1 MAVSNIFDN
10 TLAPN
15 PVTSY
20 TLFRGVTDYT
30 NLAQFDLYETGYSF
44 LVLLQIPVFLDKLSA
59 ISSEKGGYA
68 SLIENYRHII
78 EYEFRG
84 AQGIDDITGETSPLT
99 NGLTDLNIITR
110 VTEQGGSQF
119 TMNYF
124 ERSGSI
130 ITKTHELFLRGVK
143 DPRTQVKRYCG
154 LLNEPLTNRSNQVV
168 NQTDQNSNSG
178 NLMQDKGYQYEI
190 FHFLLIVTDNTCL
203 NVEKA
208 YILASCQP
216 TIANTTIYNVTRGE
230 IQFQEMGVQFQ
241 GLPIPGR
248 IVNQRATDF
257 LKYIN
262 QHTCFDEMEFGYNI
276 LSDEA
281 LGANGNSN
289 YVEAIEAKNSGGSN
303 ISSPTVETLNQ
314 RNTTTP

>member
-1 MAVSNIFDN
+1 
-10 TLAPN
+10 
-15 PVTSY
+15 
-20 TLFRGVTDYT
+20 
-30 NLAQFDLYETGYSF
+30 
-44 LVLLQIPVFLDKLSA
+44 
-59 ISSEKGGYA
+59 
-68 SLIENYRHII
+68 
-78 EYEFRG
+78 
-84 AQGIDDITGETSPLT
+84 
-99 NGLTDLNIITR
+99 
-110 VTEQGGSQF
+110 
-119 TMNYF
+119 MNYF

-143 DPRTQVKRYCG
+143 DPRTQIKRYCG

-168 NQTDQNSNSG
+168 NQTDQNTNAG

-303 ISSPTVETLNQ
+303 ISSPTVDSMNQ
-314 RNTTTP
+314 QNTSTP